1 MLGLTKSSSR
11 IAALHAMLLF
21 IFAILILLSAPKQC
35 SSTSRLNYTRF
46 LARAAATTVHLAHFN
61 SPAAAAAAHAIHR
74 LECSRQECLSP
85 ASGKLERKGMVLV
98 CPLPADLTISLKAI
112 SSVKINVCIF
122 SLYSSPLGAFD
133 TELLII
139 KSVL

>member
-1 MLGLTKSSSR
+1 LLGLTKSSSR

-61 SPAAAAAAHAIHR
+61 SPAAAAHAIHR

-98 CPLPADLTISLKAI
+98 CPLPADLTIRMKAI

-122 SLYSSPLGAFD
+122 SLYSSQLGAFD
-133 TELLII
+133 TGVIDY
-139 KSVL
+139 